1 MKFPSNA
8 NIFYL
13 CAYNER
19 IYERIKKVVVTQEAI
34 LPEKVPE
41 NTNNSN
47 GYEIIKPWL
56 DDLFSKYHQL
66 LFH

>member
-1 MKFPSNA
+1 M
-8 NIFYL
+8 
-13 CAYNER
+13 
-19 IYERIKKVVVTQEAI
+19 VTQEAI